1 MNLFKQT
8 SGFSMT
14 CHAMERARQRGIP
27 PLIIHWLTQY
37 GSRKRSSNGAIICYF
52 DRKSLRLLASDAGQ
66 LVIRR
71 LSGLLNAY
79 LVISGDRILTVGHRY
94 RRIKNH

>member
-1 MNLFKQT
+1 MNLFKQA

-14 CHAMERARQRGIP
+14 GHAMERARQRGIP

-37 GSRKRSSNGAIICYF
+37 GSRKRGANGAIICYF
-52 DRKSLRLLASDAGQ
+52 DRKSLRLLASDTGRII
-66 LVIRR
+66 VRR
-71 LSGLLNAY
+71 LSGLLDAY
-79 LVISGDRILTVGHRY
+79 LVITGDRILTVGHRY